1 MFTEKNVD
9 AMLTQEG
16 ARDLFGHVEE
26 LDMAANAA
34 LQAMLLVSAM

>member
-1 MFTEKNVD
+1 MFTEKKVEK
-9 AMLTQEG
+9 MLTEEG

-34 LQAMLLVSAM
+34 L